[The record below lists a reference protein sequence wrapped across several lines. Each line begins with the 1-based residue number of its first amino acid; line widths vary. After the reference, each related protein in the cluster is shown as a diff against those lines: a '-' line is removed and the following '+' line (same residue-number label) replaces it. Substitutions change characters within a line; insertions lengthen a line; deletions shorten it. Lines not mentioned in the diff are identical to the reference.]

1 MKLNKLIALIA
12 AVLMIVPVACSQ
24 SQNKAKA
31 DKSSET
37 DLFAQASKAEAAG
50 QYQRAVDIYESIAA
64 NFPDSPLRD
73 KALFMT
79 GFLKS
84 ENLNQKQEALTYF
97 NELIQKYPES
107 DLIDDAQFMIQAIE
121 SGQDALTKFEEN
133 TSDQ

>member
-12 AVLMIVPVACSQ
+12 IMIMIVSVACSQ
-24 SQNKAKA
+24 SQDKAKA
-31 DKSSET
+31 NKDSET
-37 DLFAQASKAEAAG
+37 DMFAQASKAEYNG
-50 QYQRAVDIYESIAA
+50 QYQKAVDIYKNIAD
-64 NFPDSPLRD
+64 NYPDSPLRD

-84 ENLNQKQEALTYF
+84 ENLNQKQEALPYF

-107 DLIDDAQFMIQAIE
+107 DLIDDAQFMIKAIQ

-133 TSDQ
+133 TSGK